1 MIVRILRSLI
11 KRTKNKGIELLL
23 PFLSEEK
30 RFSLIY
36 KTSYWLGNPNQGSKS
51 GSGSSMDATEN
62 IRRELVTFIK
72 NNDISSMLDIPC
84 GDYFWLSQVKMP
96 LKKYIGADIVEQIVL
111 DNNMKHSSSNREF
124 LKLDLIKDILPQ
136 CDLVLVR
143 DCLVHLTNE
152 QIMLALKNIY
162 LSGSSYLATSHF
174 LDCEVNKPSL
184 ESDLWRPINLSYPP
198 FNLPTPLAI
207 LDDSY
212 KSYTLD
218 VEKKIAV
225 WRISELT
232 NILI

>member
-11 KRTKNKGIELLL
+11 KRAKNKGIELFL

-30 RFSLIY
+30 KFSLIY
-36 KTSYWLGNPNQGSKS
+36 RTSYWLGNPNQGSVS

-72 NNDISSMLDIPC
+72 NNNISSMLDIPC
-84 GDYFWLSQVKMP
+84 GDFFWLSQVEMT
-96 LKKYIGADIVEQIVL
+96 LKKYIGADIVEQIVS

-124 LKLDLIKDILPQ
+124 VKLDLIKDILPQ
-136 CDLVLVR
+136 CDLVMVR

-152 QIMLALKNIY
+152 QIMLALKNIH
-162 LSGSSYLATSHF
+162 LSGSSYLVTSHY

-184 ESDLWRPINLSYPP
+184 ECDLWRAINLNYPP
-198 FNLPTPLAI
+198 FNLPTPIAI

-212 KSYTLD
+212 KSNTLD

-225 WRISELT
+225 WRLSELT
-232 NILI
+232 DILI